1 MQINYNDPE
10 MKRVKM
16 TAEQMQNIG
25 IDFSYYTAREVDQY
39 KGRLAKAIEEKALS
53 TEDLLKDPAAQE
65 VLMNFV
71 EDRLKTNKK
80 KYDIA
85 GISHRLAVVELDK
98 YVNNTNYKLSYPVV
112 HVYDVHNLKETI
124 FFSKDESGSVVTVTV
139 PIREGKIVLG

>member
-39 KGRLAKAIEEKALS
+39 KGRLAKAIEEQGLS
-53 TEDLLKDPAAQE
+53 TDDLLKDPDAQT
-65 VLMNFV
+65 VLQNFV
-71 EDRLKTNKK
+71 EDRMIKHKT
-80 KYDIA
+80 KYDLA

-98 YVNNTNYKLSYPVV
+98 YVNNTSYKLSYPVV

-124 FFSKDESGSVVTVTV
+124 FFSKNELGAVITVTI

>member
-1 MQINYNDPE
+1 MQINYNDPQ
-10 MKRVKM
+10 MKRVNM

-25 IDFSYYTAREVDQY
+25 IDFSYYTAREVDMY
-39 KGRLAKAIEEKALS
+39 KGRLAKAIEEQGLS
-53 TEDLLKDPAAQE
+53 TDDLLKDPAARQ

-71 EDRLKTNKK
+71 EDRLKKNKK

-98 YVNNTNYKLSYPVV
+98 YVNNTSYKLSYPVV

-124 FFSKDESGSVVTVTV
+124 FFSKNELGAVITVTI